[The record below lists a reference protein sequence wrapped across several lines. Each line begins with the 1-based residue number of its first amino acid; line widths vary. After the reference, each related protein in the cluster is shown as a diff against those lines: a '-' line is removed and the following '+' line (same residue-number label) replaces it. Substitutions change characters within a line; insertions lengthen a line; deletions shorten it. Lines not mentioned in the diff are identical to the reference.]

1 MAQEALNNVTKHA
14 EAEHVR
20 LMLRAAEREASLEV
34 SDDGRGFTGDGA
46 SSEHLGLGIM
56 EERADAVGAQLTVES
71 RPGEGTRVALH
82 WERPAAGSGRGRK

>member
-1 MAQEALNNVTKHA
+1 
-14 EAEHVR
+14 
-20 LMLRAAEREASLEV
+20 MLRAAEREASLEV

-82 WERPAAGSGRGRK
+82 WEESPPPAPAAGESDGGVRNEEAV